1 MLNALDASNYFQFNI
16 SAAQVLGLNNA
27 VYCSELINIE
37 QKAKKKKK
45 IYDGYMLL
53 NRSYIAHRTT
63 LNTTTQYE
71 CDASLKKIGLVV
83 IKEDNPDMVQFNYE
97 LFVQIVTGE
106 DSKWLKEI
114 SKKARTITSS
124 DTKEAKKKKIIEALK
139 NKVDSGNVNID
150 VALRHWIEVVCERDY
165 MSCDTVLDFQKVLM
179 QYAKVDVK
187 KALRVIEIATSQA
200 WTSCTQAIASY
211 EKEQEVLFKALNQP
225 RVSKIKRGSEKTLGD
240 KVF

>member
-1 MLNALDASNYFQFNI
+1 
-16 SAAQVLGLNNA
+16 
-27 VYCSELINIE
+27 
-37 QKAKKKKK
+37 
-45 IYDGYMLL
+45 
-53 NRSYIAHRTT
+53 
-63 LNTTTQYE
+63 
-71 CDASLKKIGLVV
+71 
-83 IKEDNPDMVQFNYE
+83 
-97 LFVQIVTGE
+97 
-106 DSKWLKEI
+106 
-114 SKKARTITSS
+114 
-124 DTKEAKKKKIIEALK
+124 
-139 NKVDSGNVNID
+139 
-150 VALRHWIEVVCERDY
+150 